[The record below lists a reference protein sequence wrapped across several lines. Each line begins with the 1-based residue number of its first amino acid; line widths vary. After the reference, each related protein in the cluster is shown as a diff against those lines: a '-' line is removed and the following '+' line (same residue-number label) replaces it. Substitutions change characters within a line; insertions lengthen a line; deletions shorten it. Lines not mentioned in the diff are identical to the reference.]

1 MYWDEKFKQFS
12 NLDESED
19 SKILPQ
25 KTQTY
30 FILLVKGWMITRNL
44 FALIAIVNLNNG
56 KNTL

>member
-1 MYWDEKFKQFS
+1 MLMYWDEKFKQFS
-12 NLDESED
+12 DIDESED

-44 FALIAIVNLNNG
+44 FAHNSNCKL
-56 KNTL
+56 K